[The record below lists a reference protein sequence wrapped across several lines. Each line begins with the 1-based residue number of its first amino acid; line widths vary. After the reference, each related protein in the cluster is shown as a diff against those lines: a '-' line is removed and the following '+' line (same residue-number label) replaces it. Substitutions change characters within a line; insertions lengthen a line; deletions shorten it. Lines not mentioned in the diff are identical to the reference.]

1 MKIEQRLNEMLEN
14 LKEKGAFRSLKQKE
28 GLVDFCS
35 NDYLGFARSAEL
47 KESVAVHYR
56 LLSQSGAT
64 GSRLLSGH
72 HPLMEE
78 LEQLLC
84 QFHNATSALLFNSGY
99 DANLSLLSSI
109 PRRGDMIIFDS
120 LVHASIHDGMRMGK
134 ADTCAFQHND
144 LIDLKAK
151 LEENSAIKGQLFVV
165 VESLYSMDG
174 DIAPLTDIAQLCEMQ
189 GAALIVDE
197 AHATGVLGH
206 NGVGLVQ
213 DLQLQ
218 DKVFAR
224 VHTFGKAIGGH
235 GAVILGST
243 ALRNYLINFARP
255 LIFSTA
261 MPLQAVLHVIEAY
274 KILDQN
280 GEAFRLALQEKV
292 DFFRMSITSISQEYR
307 ILPSVTPI
315 QGLVIPGNEAVSAKA
330 LQLQQ
335 AGFDVRPIR
344 YPTVSMGTERLRI
357 CVHLFNNDIDIINL
371 LDLLK

>member
-1 MKIEQRLNEMLEN
+1 MKLEQRLNEMLEN

-35 NDYLGFARSAEL
+35 NDYLGLARSAEL
-47 KESVAVHYR
+47 KNSVAIRYHSM
-56 LLSQSGAT
+56 SQSGAT

-109 PRRGDMIIFDS
+109 PRRGDMILFDS

-144 LIDLKAK
+144 LRDLKAK

-174 DIAPLTDIAQLCEMQ
+174 DIAPLAEIAVLCEIY

-206 NGVGLVQ
+206 NGVGLVHA
-213 DLQLQ
+213 LQLQ
-218 DKVFAR
+218 EKVFAR
-224 VHTFGKAIGGH
+224 VQTFGKAIGGH
-235 GAVILGST
+235 GAAILGSSL
-243 ALRNYLINFARP
+243 LRDYLINFARP

-261 MPLQAVLHVIEAY
+261 MPIHGLLHVIEAY
-274 KILDQN
+274 KLLEKQ
-280 GEAFRLALQEKV
+280 GESMRLALQQKV
-292 DFFRMSITSISQEYR
+292 NFFKSALSQLSGNYVV
-307 ILPSVTPI
+307 LPSNTPI
-315 QGLVIPGNEAVSAKA
+315 QGIIVPGNAEVSAAAA
-330 LQLQQ
+330 LLQKS
-335 AGFDVRPIR
+335 GFDVRPIR
-344 YPTVSMGTERLRI
+344 YPTIPKGTERLRI
-357 CVHLFNNDIDIINL
+357 CVHLFNEEADIINM